1 MTAQPAPKLKR
12 DDRTG
17 PPALPPETA
26 TRATRATRQK
36 RGFALLAD
44 RDPEALRE
52 LSAKGA
58 RAAHAKGVAHEYDED
73 EARAAGRK
81 GGLRTQAKRRVAG
94 NAGKE
99 RAHASR

>member
-1 MTAQPAPKLKR
+1 MTVQPAPKLKR

-17 PPALPPETA
+17 PPALPPET
-26 TRATRATRQK
+26 ATRATRQK

-94 NAGKE
+94 TEKE